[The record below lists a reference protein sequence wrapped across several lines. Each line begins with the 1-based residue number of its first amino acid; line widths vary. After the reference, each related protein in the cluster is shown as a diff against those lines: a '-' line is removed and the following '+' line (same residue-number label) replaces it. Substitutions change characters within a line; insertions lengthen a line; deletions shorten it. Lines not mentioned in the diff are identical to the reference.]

1 MDRRHREDFENIEEI
16 WKKKMDKLGIDILDD
31 TINDHTNK

>member
-1 MDRRHREDFENIEEI
+1 MDRRHKEDFQNIDEI
-16 WKKKMDKLGIDILDD
+16 WDKKMRKLGIDILDD

>member
-1 MDRRHREDFENIEEI
+1 MDRRHKKEFTNIDEI
-16 WKKKMDKLGIDILDD
+16 WDEKLRELGIDILDD